1 MPFIGNPLL
10 IALDAVLHVFI
21 SHGIAIGAMSIIV
34 ISEYIGWR
42 RKEPEWE
49 AFARRMIKP
58 ALVIAV
64 TVGAP
69 TGAGIWF
76 ITSVIAPRAI
86 GSLLRVFFWPWFIEW
101 IFFISEVCLVLA
113 YYYTW
118 DRWDGERKRK
128 HLRLGFL
135 LMFASAGTAALI
147 TGILGF
153 MLTPDGWPWTRSFW
167 NAFLNPTYLPQ
178 LILRF
183 GEAAFL
189 GSTFAI
195 FFLMLTNQ
203 DAAFRRRGLRVF
215 GNAAL
220 AGVVAAV
227 AGGLWYFREV
237 PAAFKPFLL
246 TSWGIQIFSQRPE
259 LFWTVLAGAAL
270 AIALFAVAAKA
281 GLVAAVRGAMVVAAV
296 SALVL
301 VGGFEFVRESLRKPY
316 LIPGYMYSNQ
326 ILTEEV
332 PYLQAHGL
340 LANSYWY
347 NATHTTRSVQ
357 AEGAYLFQQNC
368 SRCHSVSGFNGIRA
382 RINGRTQDG
391 IYVILRDAHQM
402 VPFMPPFAGSDDE
415 RRILASFLF
424 ELSTGKIPPG
434 TVAQLAAY
442 TPREAKR

>member
-1 MPFIGNPLL
+1 
-10 IALDAVLHVFI
+10 
-21 SHGIAIGAMSIIV
+21 
-34 ISEYIGWR
+34 
-42 RKEPEWE
+42 
-49 AFARRMIKP
+49 MIKP

-64 TVGAP
+64 AVGAP

-86 GSLLRVFFWPWFIEW
+86 GSLLRVFFWPWFVEW
-101 IFFISEVCLVLA
+101 IFFVSKVGLALA
-113 YYYTW
+113 YFYTW
-118 DRWDGERKRK
+118 DRWSGERKPT

-135 LMFASAGTAALI
+135 LVFASLGTAALI

-178 LILRF
+178 LLLRL

-195 FFLMLTNQ
+195 FFLMLTKQ
-203 DAAFRRRGLRVF
+203 DAAFRRRALRVF

-220 AGVVAAV
+220 AGLAAAI
-227 AGGLWYFREV
+227 AGGLWYFHQV
-237 PAAFKPFLL
+237 PSAFKPFLI
-246 TSWGIQIFSQRPE
+246 TSWGIQTFSQRP
-259 LFWTVLAGAAL
+259 LFFWTILAVAAV
-270 AIALFAVAAKA
+270 AVALFAIAAKA
-281 GLVAAVRGAMVVAAV
+281 GLVAFVRGAMAVAAI

-301 VGGFEFVRESLRKPY
+301 VGGFEFVRESIRKPY

-332 PYLQAHGL
+332 PYLAAHGL

-347 NATHTTRSVQ
+347 NATHTAGSVQ
-357 AEGAYLFQQNC
+357 AQGAYLFQQNC
-368 SRCHSVSGFNGIRA
+368 SRCHSVQGFNDIRA
-382 RINGRTQDG
+382 RVSGRTQDG
-391 IYVILRDAHQM
+391 IYIILHDAHQM
-402 VPFMPPFAGSDDE
+402 VPFMPPFAGNDDE

-424 ELSTGKIPPG
+424 ELSAGKIPPN

-442 TPREAKR
+442 APREAKR